1 MDQKTQVVNLSVAD
15 AYDRWAEQYDG
26 YDNPMLRSLELLQ
39 RQFPHDLQGK
49 RVFEFGCGTGRN
61 LAWASALGAAQLVG
75 CDLSEGMLK
84 KARERVPKAQ
94 LLVRDMNDPI
104 PEIAD
109 GSIDQV
115 LFCLT
120 LEHVD
125 ELDIPLREARRM
137 LADGGRILIAEI
149 HPFLAMGG
157 GKAHF
162 KDGTEEVHMPT
173 VAHRFAD
180 YLNAFND
187 TRLKALHTREIVAR
201 EITDDP
207 NAKVMKRGPN
217 TPMMVVFHLI
227 AAS

>member
-1 MDQKTQVVNLSVAD
+1 MNQETQVVNLSVAA
-15 AYDRWAEQYDG
+15 AYDRWADQYDG
-26 YDNPMLRSLELLQ
+26 YDNPMLRSLELVQ
-39 RQFPHDLQGK
+39 RQFPNDLRDK

-61 LAWASALGAAQLVG
+61 LVWAASRGAAQVGG
-75 CDLSEGMLK
+75 CDLSEGMLA
-84 KARERVPKAQ
+84 KARARLPHAQ

-104 PEIAD
+104 PEMTD

-120 LEHVD
+120 LEH
-125 ELDIPLREARRM
+125 LDALDQPLREARRM
-137 LADGGRILIAEI
+137 LAAGGRITIAEI
-149 HPFLAMGG
+149 HPFLALGG

-162 KDGTEEVHMPT
+162 KDGDEEVHMPT

-187 TRLKALHTREIVAR
+187 TGLSVIHAREIVAH

-207 NAKVMKRGPN
+207 NAKVMKRGPK
-217 TPMMVVFHLI
+217 TPMMVVFHL
-227 AAS
+227 AERS